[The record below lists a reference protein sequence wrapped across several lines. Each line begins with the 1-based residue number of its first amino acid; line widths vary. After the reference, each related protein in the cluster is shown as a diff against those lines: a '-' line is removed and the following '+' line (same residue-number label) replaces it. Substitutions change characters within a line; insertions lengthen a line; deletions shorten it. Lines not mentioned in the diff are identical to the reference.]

1 MGFSYNPNMNADYT
15 AQASGGENK
24 FSQFRNMP
32 QITQTTAAK
41 NAEIMSCI
49 YKSGTGAKGDWQMM
63 KIELADWA
71 SNQKLVS
78 TIFVSDPNG
87 AALFNDLLGLT
98 GVKNCELEEVTT
110 PNGYTFQKIPALEGA
125 CVDVVVEVYGVKNGY
140 TQTRTA
146 GFFKNGFSMR
156 EINAGA
162 QTPNDA
168 AACWKACRCRKDFA
182 AELNASTP
190 APVAAPTFRQPTFA
204 PKMPTMPYQGKDPL
218 PHIPHGP
225 VTVQPH
231 APLGAAIVQANA
243 PQNSD
248 DIPF

>member
-1 MGFSYNPNMNADYT
+1 MAFTYNPNMNADYS
-15 AQASGGENK
+15 AQANGNGGENK
-24 FSQFRNMP
+24 FSQFRNMQ
-32 QITQTTAAK
+32 QITRTTAAK

-49 YKSGTGAKGDWQMM
+49 YKSGTGAKGEWQMM

-71 SNQKLVS
+71 NNQKLVS

-98 GVKNCELEEVTT
+98 GVKNCEIEEVTT
-110 PNGYTFQKIPALEGA
+110 PSGYTFQKIPALEGKT
-125 CVDVVVEVYGVKNGY
+125 VDAVVEVYGVKNGY

-156 EINAGA
+156 EINAKA
-162 QTPNDA
+162 QTAQDA
-168 AACWKACRCRKDFA
+168 ALVWQSCRCRKDFA
-182 AELNASTP
+182 AELNAQAS
-190 APVAAPTFRQPTFA
+190 APVAPRTPAVPSFPAWTPQHAAPQQPKQAWTGA
-204 PKMPTMPYQGKDPL
+204 DPL

-225 VTVQPH
+225 VTVQ
-231 APLGAAIVQANA
+231 QTA